1 MKEAPAKTVEEVAP
15 VPEDMQ
21 PGGRPIFKVQIAASS
36 LQLAPDAPQF
46 MGVKGVEMYAENGM
60 FKYTIGASPDFD
72 EVNRLRKTVLDA
84 FPQAFI
90 IAFRDG
96 YKMNISEAVREYR
109 KNKATHR

>member
-1 MKEAPAKTVEEVAP
+1 VKEAPAKTVEEVAP

-72 EVNRLRKTVLDA
+72 EINRLRKTVLDA